1 MLLVKTFD
9 HFWGFQWTI
18 QRIYSII
25 GKTKNVEAFY
35 MENRVLAGL
44 QPDRALYYFEEI
56 CKIPHG
62 SRNTKQI
69 SDYLVEFAK
78 DHNLRWYQDEVNNV
92 VIYKN
97 GTRGWENHPVV
108 ILQGHMDMVA
118 EKTRE
123 STIDFNTDGLDL
135 RTDGEYIWA
144 NGTTLGGD
152 DGIAVA
158 YALAILE
165 ADDIP
170 HPPLECVF
178 TVDEEIG
185 MDGARALDVSV
196 LKGRTLI
203 NCDSEAEGILTVSCA
218 GGATSGLHLPVTVDK
233 AEGKGIHIYVDGLQ
247 GGHSGAEIH
256 KGRAN
261 SNKVMGEL
269 LGRLLKLQPYRL
281 VYVRGGQKD
290 NAIPRYTM
298 AKIIVS
304 ETALDEALAN
314 IDRIAKDL
322 LSKLPE
328 PEIGAK
334 IYKETCV
341 CRGKAM
347 NILSTRKAVGMLNDV
362 PNGIQ
367 AMSKDIEGL
376 VQTSLNLGI
385 LKTENGLVS
394 MTFSVRSSVNTEKIE
409 LIEKL
414 KAVGKKY
421 GAQYTENGAYPA
433 WEYKKESKLRD
444 VMVKAFESLYG
455 RRPVVEAIHAGLECG
470 LFSDKIPGLDCVSF
484 GPDMDDI
491 HTTRERLSIASA
503 NRTWKYLLE
512 VLERL

>member
-1 MLLVKTFD
+1 
-9 HFWGFQWTI
+9 
-18 QRIYSII
+18 
-25 GKTKNVEAFY
+25 
-35 MENRVLAGL
+35 MENRVLTGL
-44 QPDRALYYFEEI
+44 QPERALYYFEEI
-56 CKIPHG
+56 SRIPHG

-69 SDYLVEFAK
+69 SDYLVGFAR
-78 DHNLRWYQDEVNNV
+78 DHGLRWYQDAVNNV
-92 VIYKN
+92 VICKA
-97 GTRGWENHPVV
+97 GSRGYENHPTV

-123 STIDFNTDGLDL
+123 SKIDFNTDGLDL
-135 RTDGEYIWA
+135 RTDGESIWA

-170 HPPLECVF
+170 HPPLECLF

-196 LKGRTLI
+196 LQGRTLI

-218 GGATSGLHLPVTVDK
+218 GGATSGLHLPVTMDK
-233 AEGKGIHIYVDGLQ
+233 AEGKGIHIYVDGLI

-269 LGRLLKLQPYRL
+269 LARLLKELPYRL

-298 AKIIVS
+298 AKVIVAES
-304 ETALDEALAN
+304 RLDETLKA
-314 IDRIAKDL
+314 IDRIAADL
-322 LSKLPE
+322 LARLPKTE
-328 PEIGAK
+328 TLAK
-334 IYKETCV
+334 IWAEACV

-347 NILSTRKAVGMLNDV
+347 SILSTRKTVGLLNDV

-385 LKTENGLVS
+385 LYTENEVVS
-394 MTFSVRSSVNTEKIE
+394 MTFSVRSSVNTEKLA

-414 KAVGKKY
+414 KKVGEKY
-421 GAQYTENGAYPA
+421 GAAYTETGAYPA
-433 WEYKKESKLRD
+433 WEYRKESKLRD
-444 VMVKAFESLYG
+444 VMVRAFEDLYG
-455 RRPVVEAIHAGLECG
+455 RKPVVEAIHAGLECG
-470 LFSDKIPGLDCVSF
+470 LFSDRIPGLDCVSF
-484 GPDMDDI
+484 GPDMQDI
-491 HTTRERLSIASA
+491 HTTRERLNVASA
-503 NRTWKYLLE
+503 NRTWRYLLE
-512 VLERL
+512 VLRRL